1 MTDTAIEVRKVTG
14 EGKMRAGVVGLLCG
28 FLTLAAN
35 LATAQPAPDG
45 TAAWDKIAR
54 VLTSPRCLNCHPR
67 DDLPTQGETMK
78 RHRVAAPRRG
88 PYNHGVPAMRCSTCH
103 QEANQELAGIPGAP
117 HWHLAPASMGWVGL
131 SSAALCQTIK
141 DPAKNG
147 NRTAAQVAAH
157 MTEDALVLWAWAPG
171 DKRKPPPVPFDEFAA
186 ALDAWLK
193 GGAPCP

>member
-14 EGKMRAGVVGLLCG
+14 EGKMRAGVVGFLCG

-45 TAAWDKIAR
+45 TAAWDKIVR

-67 DDLPTQGETMK
+67 DDWPTQGETIK

-88 PYNHGVPAMRCSTCH
+88 PYNHGVAAMRCSTCH
-103 QEANQELAGIPGAP
+103 QEANQEIARIPGAP

-147 NRTAAQVAAH
+147 SRTAEQVAAH
-157 MTEDALVLWAWAPG
+157 MTEYALVRWAWAPG

-193 GGAPCP
+193 AGAPCP

>member
-1 MTDTAIEVRKVTG
+1 MTDTAIEVRKVNG

-103 QEANQELAGIPGAP
+103 QEANQEIARTGWKVRERTRAAGR
-117 HWHLAPASMGWVGL
+117 
-131 SSAALCQTIK
+131 SAALRSKLIARQSIFAFSAPRS
-141 DPAKNG
+141 DSAA
-147 NRTAAQVAAH
+147 TASSPLPPMRAEVA
-157 MTEDALVLWAWAPG
+157 
-171 DKRKPPPVPFDEFAA
+171 
-186 ALDAWLK
+186 
-193 GGAPCP
+193 